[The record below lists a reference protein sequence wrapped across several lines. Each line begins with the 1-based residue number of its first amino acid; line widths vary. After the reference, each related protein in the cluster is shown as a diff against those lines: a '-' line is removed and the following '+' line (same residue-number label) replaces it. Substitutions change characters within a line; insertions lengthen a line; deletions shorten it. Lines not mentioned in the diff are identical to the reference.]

1 MNTPIEIALV
11 ALLVSILIEFP
22 MRPQATGRKR
32 APGGNALAGRKLL
45 PLSARPAPRR

>member
-11 ALLVSILIEFP
+11 VILVSIIIAFS
-22 MRPQATGRKR
+22 MRPQAAGRKQTPER
-32 APGGNALAGRKLL
+32 DALAGRDLL